1 VILVSVLPVAP
12 RLLTVAEYLALGEPE
27 SGYTE
32 LVEGRVV
39 ASPSASRRHNR
50 ACFEAAV
57 QLRAQ
62 VPAHLEVL
70 MDTDVDLQ
78 LAPADA
84 PGFVRRPDILVAQRG
99 TDFLTARD
107 IVLVVEIVSP
117 GSVRTDNVVKRSEYA
132 DAGIQHYWIVDIIEP
147 VSLLACHL
155 AGNFGYADGGAVTRL
170 FEASE
175 PFPVQLELD
184 ALR

>member
-1 VILVSVLPVAP
+1 MTVLPAVS

-39 ASPSASRRHNR
+39 ASPSAARRHNR

-57 QLRAQ
+57 QLRDQ
-62 VPAHLEVL
+62 IPEHLEVL

-84 PGFVRRPDILVAQRG
+84 PGFVRRPDILVARRG
-99 TDFLTARD
+99 PDTLTARAV
-107 IVLVVEIVSP
+107 VLAIEVVSP
-117 GSVRTDNVVKRSEYA
+117 GSVRTDNIVKRSEYA
-132 DAGIQHYWIVDIIEP
+132 DAGIRHYWILDVAEP

-155 AGNFGYADGGAVTRL
+155 AGSFGYADSGAVTGV
-170 FEASE
+170 FETTG
-175 PFPVQLELD
+175 PFPVRLD
-184 ALR
+184 LAALL

>member
-1 VILVSVLPVAP
+1 VSVLPGAP
-12 RLLTVAEYLALGEPE
+12 RLLTVVEYLALGEPE

-62 VPAHLEVL
+62 VPPHLEVL

-84 PGFVRRPDILVAQRG
+84 PGFVRRPDIVVAHRG
-99 TDFLTARD
+99 TDLLTARD
-107 IVLVVEIVSP
+107 VVLVVEFVSP
-117 GSVRTDNVVKRSEYA
+117 GSVRTDNIVKRGEYA
-132 DAGIQHYWIVDIIEP
+132 DAGIMHYWIVDVTEP

-155 AGNFGYADGGAVTRL
+155 AGSFGYVDSGAVTGV
-170 FEASE
+170 FEAGA
-175 PFPVQLELD
+175 PFAARIDLD